1 MRGLTPVQHPEP
13 MVPTLDGVVFFE
25 FLLSRELEE
34 CGGEIMP
41 VFGISVYHRDYENE
55 WEWLEGTNE
64 TGLSVNV
71 SRPHDWT
78 QGIYH
83 EPVRVSVRQKAAPVD
98 AVMVTKWG
106 AQLADSIGAEV
117 CTGRPMAIPGDERHR
132 LQIDQRFLPSARLG
146 YQSP

>member
-1 MRGLTPVQHPEP
+1 MLSRFIRVFGPVQHPQLAIP
-13 MVPTLDGVVFFE
+13 RTDGVVFFE

-78 QGIYH
+78 QGIYD
-83 EPVRVSVRQKAAPVD
+83 EPVSVSVSQEAGMMDAAL
-98 AVMVTKWG
+98 ATKWG
-106 AQLADSIGAEV
+106 GQLAESLGVEVRIGRRVA
-117 CTGRPMAIPGDERHR
+117 MPGDGRYR
-132 LQIDQRFLPSARLG
+132 FQIDHRFLPPA
-146 YQSP
+146 